1 MDRTKAKAQVRRVA
15 DRTRSAGEAARKRI
29 ITATDA
35 ALVRA
40 GRAAKRRQRGRA
52 AKSALKVAGKAA
64 LLAGA
69 TAATV
74 VAGRAAMRAARRRR
88 EKQA

>member
-1 MDRTKAKAQVRRVA
+1 MDRTRAKAQVHKVA
-15 DRTRSAGEAARKRI
+15 DRARSAGEGARKRI
-29 ITATDA
+29 ATATDA

-52 AKSALKVAGKAA
+52 VKSALKVAGKAA
-64 LLAGA
+64 LMAGA

-74 VAGRAAMRAARRRR
+74 VAGRAAVRAARRRR
-88 EKQA
+88 TKKA